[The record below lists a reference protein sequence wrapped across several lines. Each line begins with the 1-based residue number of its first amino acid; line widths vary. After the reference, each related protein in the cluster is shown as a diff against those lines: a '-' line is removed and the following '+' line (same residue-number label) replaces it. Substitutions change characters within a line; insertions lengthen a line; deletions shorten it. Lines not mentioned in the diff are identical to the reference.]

1 MKYAFLLSAL
11 LWSPLSFA
19 SEISPDI
26 QAYLEQATQK
36 KLHQTATWQRL
47 MYVNAE
53 GKSEVSYAGYF
64 LAKRA
69 RQTCNLNWSKIY
81 RHCLSQQNPI
91 SLYDVNSRHVVSG

>member
-47 MYVNAE
+47 MYANTE
-53 GKSEVSYAGYF
+53 GKSEVSYASYF
-64 LAKRA
+64 LAKQGKTDLQLELEQNIQALFEPAEPNQSVRCKFPA
-69 RQTCNLNWSKIY
+69 R
-81 RHCLSQQNPI
+81 SQ
-91 SLYDVNSRHVVSG
+91 